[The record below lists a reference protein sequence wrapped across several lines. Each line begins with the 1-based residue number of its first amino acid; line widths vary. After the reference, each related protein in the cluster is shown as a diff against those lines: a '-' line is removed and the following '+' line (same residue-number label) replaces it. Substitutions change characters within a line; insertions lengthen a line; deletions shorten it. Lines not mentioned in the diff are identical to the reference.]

1 MCALALLNFFFRAC
15 FFSSLGCVL
24 EVFGQNA
31 PSYHHQQPQ
40 QQQQPSTIDLSTISF
55 QFFHFFLFRS
65 VSMKNNNTAAYKKK
79 SKEIAGRSYNY
90 CGKNDGDDDDEKGKA
105 LKRTKLATSSHF
117 FVAVYRT
124 VVHSFV
130 QSTDFNGNFYFHPID
145 WSTRW
150 TTIEK

>member
-1 MCALALLNFFFRAC
+1 
-15 FFSSLGCVL
+15 
-24 EVFGQNA
+24 
-31 PSYHHQQPQ
+31 
-40 QQQQPSTIDLSTISF
+40 
-55 QFFHFFLFRS
+55 
-65 VSMKNNNTAAYKKK
+65 MKNNNTAAYKKK

-150 TTIEK
+150 TTIEE